1 MWLTGSTM
9 HCHQTPSRRFQCDED
24 QRFPQRETSPESRP
38 YLTENRSSPTYPLSS
53 YTKQNKTVLNSK
65 EATMKNVSAQLLLLL
80 LPSLASFTAGSP
92 PSSTKIEAR
101 DNCFHP
107 SSCSASWA
115 GKCEDY
121 CGSRGFSHMTGDGC
135 GWFQKKCCCIRK

>member
-1 MWLTGSTM
+1 
-9 HCHQTPSRRFQCDED
+9 
-24 QRFPQRETSPESRP
+24 
-38 YLTENRSSPTYPLSS
+38 
-53 YTKQNKTVLNSK
+53 
-65 EATMKNVSAQLLLLL
+65 MKNIFFLPLL
-80 LPSLASFTAGSP
+80 SLTATITAGSP
-92 PSSTKIEAR
+92 SSSSKQAGAIEAR

-135 GWFQKKCCCIRK
+135 GWFQKKCCCIRKG